1 MWCVGGPGHPKL
13 HDGGECVVIYEP
25 ASNDEIRIL
34 LDLADDPRH
43 HVKTTTETG
52 RMAVVIP
59 DYLYERFQQY
69 QSLEASPPEVP
80 KKSGSKKL

>member
-1 MWCVGGPGHPKL
+1 M
-13 HDGGECVVIYEP
+13 IYET

-34 LDLADDPRH
+34 LDLADNPRH
-43 HVKTTTETG
+43 DVKTTTETG

-69 QSLEASPPEVP
+69 QSLEASPPKEP
-80 KKSGSKKL
+80 KKSGSRKP